1 LAELAS
7 FLVLVWLKCFFIRML
22 VPKQKNICTL
32 TKMNQ
37 LQLCCEFSMSHH
49 ITSCR
54 MSHLIRILPKQ
65 QATAL
70 AMGCPKIRILDGA
83 IFGTAL
89 GTFWDHIS
97 NDSTTAAPESPVKS
111 HVFM

>member
-1 LAELAS
+1 
-7 FLVLVWLKCFFIRML
+7 ML